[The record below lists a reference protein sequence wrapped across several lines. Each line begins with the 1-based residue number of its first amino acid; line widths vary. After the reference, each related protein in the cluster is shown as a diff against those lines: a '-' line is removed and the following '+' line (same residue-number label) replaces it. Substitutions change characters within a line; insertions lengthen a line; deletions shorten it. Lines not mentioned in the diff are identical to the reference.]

1 MKSLF
6 FLLPLWCTAACLVPS
21 GARITAKDLAQ
32 AVPEFAQLAPDLEV
46 SFAPQP
52 GHTRFFP
59 AGELRGRLE
68 RNSIR
73 LAEDTSVC
81 FEWPMQPLDT
91 ERALETMRA
100 ALPAGS
106 EVRLLSAA
114 APEAPSGRPVFEAS
128 GLSRD
133 ARTWRG
139 YVAYAP
145 GLKFSLALP
154 VEVRAPYRRVLATSP
169 IRAGQRISAEL
180 VRLEEGVGLPQAVET
195 IERIEDAAGF
205 VARRLIPAGSALTRQ
220 AIGEARGIA
229 RGDPVQVLVVSG
241 AARLRLDGIAQQ
253 PAAIGALVAV
263 KISDTGRIIHPRLED
278 NGRATL
284 DLSPHPTEN

>member
-1 MKSLF
+1 MRSLL
-6 FLLPLWCTAACLVPS
+6 FLLPLWCAASCLIPS
-21 GARITAKDLAQ
+21 SARITAKDLAQ
-32 AVPEFAQLAPDLEV
+32 AVPEFAQLAPELEI

-52 GHTRFFP
+52 GHTRSFP
-59 AGELRGRLE
+59 AGELRARLE
-68 RNSIR
+68 RNGIR
-73 LAEDTSVC
+73 LAQDTSVC
-81 FEWPMQPLDT
+81 FEWPMQPLDAD
-91 ERALETMRA
+91 RVLQSMRS
-100 ALPAGS
+100 ALPTGS

-114 APEAPSGRPVFEAS
+114 APDAPSGTPVFEAA

-139 YVAYAP
+139 HVAYAP

-154 VEVRAPYRRVLATSP
+154 VEIRAPYRRVLATSP
-169 IRAGQRISAEL
+169 IRAGQRITSDVL
-180 VRLEEGVGLPQAVET
+180 RLEEGIGLPQPAGT
-195 IERIEDAAGF
+195 IERIDDAAGF
-205 VARRLIPAGSALTRQ
+205 VARRLIPAGSPLTRQ
-220 AIGEARGIA
+220 ALGEARGIA
-229 RGDPVQVLVVSG
+229 KGDPVQVLVVSG